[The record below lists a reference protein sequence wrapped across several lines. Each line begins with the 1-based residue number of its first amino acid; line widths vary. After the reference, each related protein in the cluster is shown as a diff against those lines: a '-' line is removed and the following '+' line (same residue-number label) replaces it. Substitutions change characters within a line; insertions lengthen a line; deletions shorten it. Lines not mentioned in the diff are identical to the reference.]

1 MSSTETIA
9 PIRVAVTVAVSPERA
24 WEVFTAQMADWWPLH
39 THSIA
44 AFEGSVP
51 DRLVVEPG
59 VGGEIYEQTGG
70 VRRHW
75 ARFDSWQPPRRLSYT
90 WRVNPENPPTNVAV
104 TFDPVEGGTRVE
116 IVHSGWEAYADA
128 GVTRASYGSA
138 GGWELVAASF
148 ASALD

>member
-1 MSSTETIA
+1 M
-9 PIRVAVTVAVSPERA
+9 AVSPERA

-44 AFEGSVP
+44 AFDGSAP
-51 DRLVVEPG
+51 DELVVEPG

-75 ARFDSWQPPRRLSYT
+75 ARFEYLGAAAPALLHLARQSGEPADERSPSPSTRSRAGRASRSCT
-90 WRVNPENPPTNVAV
+90 RAGRPT
-104 TFDPVEGGTRVE
+104 P
-116 IVHSGWEAYADA
+116 
-128 GVTRASYGSA
+128 TRASRVRA
-138 GGWELVAASF
+138 TARPAGWELVAASF